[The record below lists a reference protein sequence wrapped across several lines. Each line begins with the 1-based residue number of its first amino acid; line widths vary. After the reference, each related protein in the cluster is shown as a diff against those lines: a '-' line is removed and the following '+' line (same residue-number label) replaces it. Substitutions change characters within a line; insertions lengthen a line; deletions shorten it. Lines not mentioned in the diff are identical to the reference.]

1 MLDKSSISSS
11 CSSGLRKDV
20 YYCDPSCSQ
29 AILGNLFGQCF
40 VYSVV
45 RKGSMLSRMSIF
57 ILGDIFVL
65 RASLTECTYATH
77 FLRQHCSPHF

>member
-20 YYCDPSCSQ
+20 YYRDPSCSQ

-45 RKGSMLSRMSIF
+45 RKGSVTVHESVREEDRS
-57 ILGDIFVL
+57 DDK
-65 RASLTECTYATH
+65 ENNEE
-77 FLRQHCSPHF
+77 